1 MKSFHYRNT
10 RADLIKQINAN
21 LNLVLE
27 IDINIKRT
35 YNEISVSRDSWKET
49 QFKIDLIKE
58 MQAERNKYEK
68 KVKELNEQLKQTV

>member
-21 LNLVLE
+21 LNLIFELDT
-27 IDINIKRT
+27 DIRRISDT
-35 YNEISVSRDSWKET
+35 VSVSRDSWKDT
-49 QFKIDLIKE
+49 QNKIDTMKE
-58 MQAERNKYEK
+58 KRTERNKYEK